1 MRNGRTFAL
10 VTGAALLAAACTAP
24 ASSPSAA
31 PSAAAPSSQA
41 PSDQGP
47 SAQAPSSQAPSAA
60 AGAGRL
66 DGAELQARWWNWAAS
81 SPARSNPVKDPDGT
95 FCAENQPG
103 DVWFL
108 AGSFGEKRQRTCS
121 VPAGR
126 PVAFPLVN
134 LIADASDC
142 ASWMKGAKGTA
153 VLDGRPLTAERYEG
167 SEIRLTGVEGNPVT
181 DGAGSFSGLA
191 CGLWVQIDPLSPGP
205 HTLRIE
211 GSSGSFGLS
220 VGYEL
225 QVG

>member
-1 MRNGRTFAL
+1 MRTGRTFAL
-10 VTGAALLAAACTAP
+10 VTGAALLAAACAAP

-31 PSAAAPSSQA
+31 PSTAAPST
-41 PSDQGP
+41 P
-47 SAQAPSSQAPSAA
+47 SAQALSSQAPSAPGPSA
-60 AGAGRL
+60 PAGAGRL
-66 DGAELQARWWNWAAS
+66 DGGELQARWWNWAAS

-134 LIADASDC
+134 LVADATDC
-142 ASWMKGAKGTA
+142 ASWMKGAKGAA
-153 VLDGRPLTAERYEG
+153 VLDGRPLTVERYEG
-167 SEIRLTGVEGNPVT
+167 SEIRLKGVEGNPVT
-181 DGAGSFSGLA
+181 TGAGSFGGLA

-211 GSSGSFGLS
+211 GSSGSFELS

>member
-1 MRNGRTFAL
+1 MRTGRSFVLAA
-10 VTGAALLAAACTAP
+10 GAALLAAACTAP

-31 PSAAAPSSQA
+31 PSAAEPSSA
-41 PSDQGP
+41 
-47 SAQAPSSQAPSAA
+47 APSAPVA
-60 AGAGRL
+60 AGRL
-66 DGAELQARWWNWAAS
+66 GGAELQGRWWNWAAS
-81 SPARSNPVKDPDGT
+81 SPERSNPVQDRDGT
-95 FCAENQPG
+95 FCAANQPG

-108 AGSFGEKRQRTCS
+108 AGSFGEELQRTCS

-134 LIADASDC
+134 LVGDASGC
-142 ASWMKGAKGTA
+142 ASWMKGAKGAA

-167 SEIRLTGVEGNPVT
+167 SAIRLTGVEGNPVT
-181 DGAGSFSGLA
+181 GGAGTSGGLA

-211 GSSGSFGLS
+211 GSSGSFALS
-220 VGYEL
+220 VGYDL

>member
-1 MRNGRTFAL
+1 MRTGRTFAL
-10 VTGAALLAAACTAP
+10 ATGVALLAAACAAP

-31 PSAAAPSSQA
+31 ASAAAPSSQG
-41 PSDQGP
+41 PSDGARP
-47 SAQAPSSQAPSAA
+47 SQAPSAP

-134 LIADASDC
+134 LVGDASDC
-142 ASWMKGAKGTA
+142 ASWMKGAKGAA

-167 SEIRLTGVEGNPVT
+167 SQVRLTGVEGNPVT
-181 DGAGSFSGLA
+181 AGAGSFGGLA

-211 GSSGSFGLS
+211 GSSGSFELS

>member
-1 MRNGRTFAL
+1 MRTGRTFAL
-10 VTGAALLAAACTAP
+10 ATGVALLAAACAAP

-31 PSAAAPSSQA
+31 ASVAAPSSQG
-41 PSDQGP
+41 PSDGARP
-47 SAQAPSSQAPSAA
+47 SQAPSAPA
-60 AGAGRL
+60 AAGRL

-134 LIADASDC
+134 LVGDASDC
-142 ASWMKGAKGTA
+142 ASWMKGAKGAA

-167 SEIRLTGVEGNPVT
+167 SQIRLTGVEGNPVT
-181 DGAGSFSGLA
+181 AGAGSSGGLA
-191 CGLWVQIDPLSPGP
+191 CGLWVQ
-205 HTLRIE
+205 T
-211 GSSGSFGLS
+211 
-220 VGYEL
+220 
-225 QVG
+225 

>member
-1 MRNGRTFAL
+1 MRTGRTFAL
-10 VTGAALLAAACTAP
+10 VTGAALLAAACAAP

-31 PSAAAPSSQA
+31 PSTAAPST
-41 PSDQGP
+41 P
-47 SAQAPSSQAPSAA
+47 SAQAPSAPGPSAP

-66 DGAELQARWWNWAAS
+66 DGGELQARWWNWAAS

-134 LIADASDC
+134 LVADATDC
-142 ASWMKGAKGTA
+142 ASWMKGAKGAA
-153 VLDGRPLTAERYEG
+153 VLDGRPLTVERYEG
-167 SEIRLTGVEGNPVT
+167 SEIRLKGVEGNPVT
-181 DGAGSFSGLA
+181 TGAGSFGGLA
-191 CGLWVQIDPLSPGP
+191 CGLWVQIDPLSPGA

-211 GSSGSFGLS
+211 GSSGSFELS